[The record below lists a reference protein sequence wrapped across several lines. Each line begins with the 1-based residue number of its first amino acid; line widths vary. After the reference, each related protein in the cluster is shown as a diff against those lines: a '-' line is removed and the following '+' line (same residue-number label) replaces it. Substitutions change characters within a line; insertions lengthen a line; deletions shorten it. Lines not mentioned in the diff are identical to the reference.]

1 MENKRLNPEKK
12 GQAAALYV
20 AMVTAFITT
29 FNGSAL
35 NLAIPA
41 IGEEFHS
48 GADLLGWIVT
58 AYMLASAVLSVPFGR
73 YADINGRTKILKIG
87 IFIFMLSSLLSTFS
101 PSMPILL
108 GFRVLQGLG
117 GAMIF
122 ATNTAILISCFPPEK
137 KGKVLGYSVAATYT
151 GLTAGPVAGGFLNH
165 WLGWRSIFLFSFCV
179 GLLIFII
186 ALRRLQKEE
195 KNLDTQTSTDL
206 LGNLLYISA
215 ITAVM
220 YGLSSLSSNGYAKY
234 VIAAGLILC
243 VLFVRHELKVKYPI
257 IDILLFTKNIAFTLS
272 NLAALMNYGA
282 TFALGYL
289 LSIYLQTV
297 QGYSSQTAG
306 FILISQPLIMAILSP
321 YAGKLSDKISPFKL
335 ASAGMAISAIG
346 LCVFIF
352 IKESTSLW
360 LIIPTLMFIGAGF
373 AFFSSPNTN
382 AVMSCVEQKDYGV
395 ASSILATMRSMG
407 HTLSMVIVTLIV
419 SMQMSNTQLSQA
431 TPTQIIGTMKVSF
444 VVFTA
449 ICVIG
454 VFFSLKRNS
463 KKNKSNSN

>member
-1 MENKRLNPEKK
+1 MTDHNLNAQK
-12 GQAAALYV
+12 AALYV

-35 NLAIPA
+35 NLAIPS

-48 GADLLGWIVT
+48 SADLLGWIVT

-87 IFIFMLSSLLSTFS
+87 ILIFMLSSLLSTFS
-101 PSMPILL
+101 PNMPILL
-108 GFRVLQGLG
+108 GFRVLQGIG

-122 ATNTAILISCFPPEK
+122 ATNTAILISSFPPEK

-165 WLGWRSIFLFSFCV
+165 WLGWRSIFLFSFFV

-186 ALRRLQKEE
+186 ALRRLQKETLLE
-195 KNLDTQTSTDL
+195 KKMGTDF
-206 LGNLLYISA
+206 LGNVLYITA

-220 YGLSSLSSNGYAKY
+220 YGLSSLSTNTYAKF
-234 VIAAGLILC
+234 IIIMGLILSL
-243 VLFVRHELKVKYPI
+243 LFVRHELKVKHPI
-257 IDILLFTKNIAFTLS
+257 IDIMLFKKNLAFTLS

-297 QGYSSQTAG
+297 QGYSSQAAG

-321 YAGKLSDKISPFKL
+321 YAGKLSDNISPFKL
-335 ASAGMAISAIG
+335 ASGGMAISAIG
-346 LCVFIF
+346 LCIFIF

-360 LIIPTLMFIGAGF
+360 VIIPTLMFIGAGF

-407 HTLSMVIVTLIV
+407 HTTSMVIVTLIV

-431 TPTQIIGTMKVSF
+431 TPAQIINTMKVSF
-444 VVFTA
+444 IVFTI
-449 ICVIG
+449 ICFLG
-454 VFFSLKRNS
+454 VFFSLKRNNK
-463 KKNKSNSN
+463 KKN